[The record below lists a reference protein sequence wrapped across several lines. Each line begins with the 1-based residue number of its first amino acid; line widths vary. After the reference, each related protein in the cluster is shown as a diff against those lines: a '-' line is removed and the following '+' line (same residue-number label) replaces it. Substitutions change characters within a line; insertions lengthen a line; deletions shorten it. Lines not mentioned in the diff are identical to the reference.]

1 MSGNTD
7 DASKVSEISL
17 NDEDTEMTSSKGESR
32 NKEDIS
38 DDGSRCMKRAKISLL
53 ALLAVTAAV
62 AGTLTYVFI
71 SKDQADDFELQVS
84 FLYLLML

>member
-1 MSGNTD
+1 MSGSTD

-17 NDEDTEMTSSKGESR
+17 NDEDTEMTSSKAESR

-38 DDGSRCMKRAKISLL
+38 DDGSRCLKRSKILLL
-53 ALLAVTAAV
+53 ALLAVTAAA

-71 SKDQADDFELQVS
+71 SKDQEDAFELQVS
-84 FLYLLML
+84 FYVSFML